1 MKPNYKNWVPKGLV
15 ISVVASSVLF
25 GLSLWTNLF
34 TRVTQC
40 VFSIIFGTLTVVMVI
55 YAAFCINW
63 YTSFSYNGKRR
74 VAARVID
81 RVSDYV
87 MLPEGGACLDVGCG
101 RAALTIAVAKK
112 NPKASVIGLDRW
124 GKEYASFNRPLCEN
138 NAKAEGVA
146 ERVSF
151 VKGDACK
158 QYGE

>member
-15 ISVVASSVLF
+15 ISVVASSVLFAILF

-63 YTSFSYNGKRR
+63 YTFFSYNGKRR
-74 VAARVID
+74 VAARVIN

-87 MLPEGGACLDVGCG
+87 MLPEWGACLDVGCG
-101 RAALTIAVAKK
+101 SATLTIAVAKK
-112 NPKASVIGLDRW
+112 NPKASVIGLNRW
-124 GKEYASFNRPLCEN
+124 GQGIRLLQSSPVR
-138 NAKAEGVA
+138 
-146 ERVSF
+146 
-151 VKGDACK
+151 K
-158 QYGE
+158 QCQGRRRR